1 MVFILNKFNIIL
13 RKYPFYIQSLNKY
26 VNYILPSTATC
37 DPCAWAGKKTCRLS
51 SLQKRCTGMHLA
63 HVLKE
68 SFQGFFSDVCF
79 GWKDFVLTHLQRTW
93 LADKAAS
100 HTPHTAC
107 SVGRTLPHGMNRDQ
121 VTPMAVPWARAPST
135 EVELAQTHP
144 KAPHFLLESLQPL
157 TNLLCYHQCQLEAKP
172 RVHLNRCEQP
182 EQEHGSFNSEL
193 FHWPNPPQEDN
204 KRNRL
209 ILSMPKPSKEDWEAL
224 HPPARQDNN
233 TPGSAS
239 PVPSPSP
246 GRSFLPTTILH
257 TLNQS
262 EPSHLFQREGLKMII
277 PNKCKGFRT
286 GTRAISPTQPLKAAL
301 ITLM

>member
-37 DPCAWAGKKTCRLS
+37 DPCAWAGEKTCRLS

-107 SVGRTLPHGMNRDQ
+107 SLGRILPMGWTEIRSPLWLLPEPGH
-121 VTPMAVPWARAPST
+121 PWLRWNW
-135 EVELAQTHP
+135 H
-144 KAPHFLLESLQPL
+144 
-157 TNLLCYHQCQLEAKP
+157 
-172 RVHLNRCEQP
+172 R
-182 EQEHGSFNSEL
+182 
-193 FHWPNPPQEDN
+193 
-204 KRNRL
+204 
-209 ILSMPKPSKEDWEAL
+209 
-224 HPPARQDNN
+224 
-233 TPGSAS
+233 
-239 PVPSPSP
+239 
-246 GRSFLPTTILH
+246 
-257 TLNQS
+257 
-262 EPSHLFQREGLKMII
+262 
-277 PNKCKGFRT
+277 
-286 GTRAISPTQPLKAAL
+286 PTQRHPIFCWSHSNPWQICFV
-301 ITLM
+301 ITNVN